1 MADFG
6 NLSDTDDSAVEEL
19 ISQAQ
24 DLSVLEQV
32 SKINCAAFS
41 DSLLPSDLETRFLKL
56 KPKPKSSNAH
66 FNFDSLRGKTVH
78 GSPNKTGS
86 VGKTSSMKDEV
97 DSFLNAKDKES
108 ASKGFVSFP
117 LNSSI
122 GEEIFFPVDENPSR
136 EKGLEEK
143 SKDESLFSPSDS
155 SNSWIENFI
164 STPSKHNSG
173 KRSSFN
179 SKLKSESFNS
189 PLGSPNYSMDSP
201 SPPRK
206 TGCFWC
212 SPKKDSKK
220 KKKENWNIIEW
231 GSKNDEFLS
240 VLNTFSSKEQ
250 EKILRQA
257 MKEQEKISREAE
269 KIVQWAKQASDRM
282 SFHGIEDELSDD
294 DDKSK
299 I

>member
-1 MADFG
+1 MKKLLVPPRHRPPPSQILRNRPSPSPKLRKSLSLSLCVEMADFG
-6 NLSDTDDSAVEEL
+6 NLSDTDDSAVGEL

-24 DLSVLEQV
+24 DLSVLEQE
-32 SKINCAAFS
+32 KRFS
-41 DSLLPSDLETRFLKL
+41 PLWMKTQVEKRVWRRNPKMNRF
-56 KPKPKSSNAH
+56 
-66 FNFDSLRGKTVH
+66 
-78 GSPNKTGS
+78 SP
-86 VGKTSSMKDEV
+86 
-97 DSFLNAKDKES
+97 
-108 ASKGFVSFP
+108 
-117 LNSSI
+117 
-122 GEEIFFPVDENPSR
+122 
-136 EKGLEEK
+136 
-143 SKDESLFSPSDS
+143 PSDS